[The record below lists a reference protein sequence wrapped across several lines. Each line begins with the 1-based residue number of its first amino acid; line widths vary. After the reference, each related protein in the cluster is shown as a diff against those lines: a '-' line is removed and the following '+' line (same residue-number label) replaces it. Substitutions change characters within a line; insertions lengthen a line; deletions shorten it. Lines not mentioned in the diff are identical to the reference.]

1 VATTLIFIPAAEY
14 EAVSREQAPH
24 AAEAL
29 ETAEVVRLLER
40 VPIFANMP
48 RNTLRHLAHMIERK
62 QVPPKTIIV
71 RQGRPSGMFYVI
83 QHGQAAV
90 LIRNTPETTS
100 LTQNLAEAATK
111 SHRVVATIGS
121 KEFFGELELLRG
133 TPPVASIVT
142 ITEAT
147 LLALPHEAIRAI
159 LTGEQRVVRSLEQ
172 IGSDRLIAL
181 RGASS

>member
-1 VATTLIFIPAAEY
+1 
-14 EAVSREQAPH
+14 
-24 AAEAL
+24 
-29 ETAEVVRLLER
+29 
-40 VPIFANMP
+40 
-48 RNTLRHLAHMIERK
+48 
-62 QVPPKTIIV
+62 
-71 RQGRPSGMFYVI
+71 
-83 QHGQAAV
+83 V